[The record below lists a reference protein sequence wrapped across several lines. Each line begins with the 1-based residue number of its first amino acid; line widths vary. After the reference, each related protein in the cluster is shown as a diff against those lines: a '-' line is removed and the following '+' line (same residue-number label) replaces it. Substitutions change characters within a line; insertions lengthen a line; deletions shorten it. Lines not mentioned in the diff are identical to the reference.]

1 MDVIAQFDYG
11 HVMVSAAIILGFIG
25 FGALVGTRFHPNIH
39 TGDESRVLNRLYCL
53 SLGVV
58 VTQMS
63 VIILVVTGLYSTTVH
78 AALLCAALA
87 LIVWSFILVVRLRR
101 LEGAYRKWGGLGRD
115 GGGEQGGP
123 SRGASDDQPR

>member
-25 FGALVGTRFHPNIH
+25 FGALVGTRFYPNVH
-39 TGDESRVLNRLYCL
+39 TGDESRVLNRLYYL

-63 VIILVVTGLYSTTVH
+63 VIILVVTGLYNTTVH
-78 AALLCAALA
+78 ATLLCAALA
-87 LIVWSFILVVRLRR
+87 FMVWSFILVVRLRR
-101 LEGAYRKWGGLGRD
+101 LGGVYHKWGGLGGG

-123 SRGASDDQPR
+123 NQGASDDQPR